1 VSAITLQQLFR
12 GQAIL
17 DQVSK
22 LRYPARRRELL
33 AGLAFIAPSFL
44 ILLFFVILPVV
55 SAFLLSFSEWEL
67 LSKDRTFIGLGNY
80 VDLLTK
86 PELWKVIRNTLYFS
100 VLKIPLDIALS
111 LAIALLLNRK
121 LRGLALYRTAFF
133 MPVISSAVAVS
144 AIWRWIYNP
153 HFGLA
158 NSLLKLV
165 GLPPQTWLSDP
176 NLAMPAVV
184 LVALWK
190 GLGYNVVI
198 YLAGLQGVPAI
209 YDEAAQIDGAG
220 RWQRFWHVT
229 WPLLSPVTYFILIMS
244 VINAFKVFAQ
254 IHVMTPG
261 GGPLGSTEVMV
272 FYIYRLAF
280 QEYHFGRAA
289 AAAFILF
296 AIIVTLTLLQRRF
309 IEPRVH
315 YE

>member
-1 VSAITLQQLFR
+1 MSLTAKQQR
-12 GQAIL
+12 SRRQAISEL
-17 DQVSK
+17 VRC
-22 LRYPARRRELL
+22 LRHPLRRREFL
-33 AGLAFIAPSFL
+33 AGLAFIAPSCLALF
-44 ILLFFVILPVV
+44 FFVILPVI

-80 VDLLTK
+80 IDLLTK

-100 VLKIPLDIALS
+100 VLKIPLDMALS

-121 LRGLALYRTAFF
+121 LRGLAFYRTAYF
-133 MPVISSAVAVS
+133 MPVISSTVAVS

-158 NSLLKLV
+158 NALLKLI

-176 NLAMPAVV
+176 KLAMPAVV

-190 GLGYNVVI
+190 GLGYDVFI
-198 YLAGLQGVPAI
+198 YLAGLQNIPAV
-209 YDEAAQIDGAG
+209 YDEAAQIDGAN
-220 RWQRFWHVT
+220 RWQRFRHIT

-254 IHVMTPG
+254 IHVMTPK

-296 AIIVTLTLLQRRF
+296 TIIVTLTAIQRRF